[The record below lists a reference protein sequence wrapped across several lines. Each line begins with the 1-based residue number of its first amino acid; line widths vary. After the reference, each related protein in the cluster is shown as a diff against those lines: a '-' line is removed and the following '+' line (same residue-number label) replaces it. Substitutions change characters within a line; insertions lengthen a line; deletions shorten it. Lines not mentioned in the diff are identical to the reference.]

1 MTRGRHSENSGKFG
15 GRTFLIC
22 LALASFLWVLRN
34 LEEDRKVTYAFQ
46 IELVGAEDNTGLSA
60 ILLDSIARAEVVI
73 SPWDHLLGRLSP
85 NREPVRLKV
94 EGLRTPRTE
103 VPSAQLGQ
111 EIAKRLGGSARV
123 EQIIP
128 ATLAIDVRRR

>member
-1 MTRGRHSENSGKFG
+1 MTRGRNTEKSGKFG

-60 ILLDSIARAEVVI
+60 VLLDSIARAEVVI

-103 VPSAQLGQ
+103 VPSAQLGK
-111 EIAKRLGGSARV
+111 EISKRLGGSARV

-128 ATLAIDVRRR
+128 ATLAIDVRRQ